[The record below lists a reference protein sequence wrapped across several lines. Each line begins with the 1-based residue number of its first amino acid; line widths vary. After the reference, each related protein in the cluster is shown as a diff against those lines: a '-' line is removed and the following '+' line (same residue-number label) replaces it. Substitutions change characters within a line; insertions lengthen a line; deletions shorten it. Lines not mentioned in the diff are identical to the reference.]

1 MILAFTA
8 EEEEEEELPSLLL
21 FVLRLWISMKYPN
34 SEVLVLWLLSWMLLR
49 FGWWLLVVVGMGRKR
64 VFVFVFT
71 LGLRL
76 GLLRLGFNGWWP
88 PWWEVTK
95 GIIIIGQTPLL
106 LVFSPKP
113 ITLEASLEP
122 PSIASSPIHRH
133 THPHSYP
140 FPLPILYSKFTT
152 STYHMKREKKTKPTP
167 LLFPSPSTF
176 CSQDELSS
184 GLPRILCYKFQ
195 AFYRKIQNS
204 DLGAV
209 VVVWYTKWKRIV
221 FFFSTVA
228 FLTKSTQ
235 FCLEKRVLGLS
246 YKPYHHPLKHSLEHE

>member
-8 EEEEEEELPSLLL
+8 EEDEELPSLLL

-49 FGWWLLVVVGMGRKR
+49 FGWWLLVVGMGRKR
-64 VFVFVFT
+64 VFVFVFS
-71 LGLRL
+71 LRL
-76 GLLRLGFNGWWP
+76 RSGLLRLGFNGWWP

-122 PSIASSPIHRH
+122 PSIASSPIHKH
-133 THPHSYP
+133 AHPRSYP
-140 FPLPILYSKFTT
+140 FPLPILYSNFTT
-152 STYHMKREKKTKPTP
+152 SAYHMKGKKKSKPI
-167 LLFPSPSTF
+167 SPFSLYF
-176 CSQDELSS
+176 CSEDELSS

-209 VVVWYTKWKRIV
+209 VVVWYTKWKRVV
-221 FFFSTVA
+221 FFFSYCGFPDKVHTILLRKTGVGS
-228 FLTKSTQ
+228 FL
-235 FCLEKRVLGLS
+235 
-246 YKPYHHPLKHSLEHE
+246 

>member
-8 EEEEEEELPSLLL
+8 EEEEEELPSLLLLL

-34 SEVLVLWLLSWMLLR
+34 SEVLVLWLMWWMLLR
-49 FGWWLLVVVGMGRKR
+49 FGFGWWLLLVLGMGRKR
-64 VFVFVFT
+64 VSVFVCS
-71 LGLRL
+71 LRLRL

-88 PWWEVTK
+88 AWWEVTK

-140 FPLPILYSKFTT
+140 FTLPIIFRNLQLSL
-152 STYHMKREKKTKPTP
+152 SHEEEKIK
-167 LLFPSPSTF
+167 
-176 CSQDELSS
+176 
-184 GLPRILCYKFQ
+184 Y
-195 AFYRKIQNS
+195 
-204 DLGAV
+204 
-209 VVVWYTKWKRIV
+209 
-221 FFFSTVA
+221 
-228 FLTKSTQ
+228 
-235 FCLEKRVLGLS
+235 
-246 YKPYHHPLKHSLEHE
+246 